1 MTIRNQQDDSVVV
14 YQSKDGIVRLD
25 VQLSDET
32 VWLTQQQMMLLFETT
47 KQNVSLHINNIFR
60 EGELDRISVVK
71 DCLTTAAD
79 GKNYHVL
86 YYNLDVIISVGYRV
100 KSKRGTQF
108 RQWANKVLKDYLLR
122 GYSINQRLAQIENKI
137 EVQGQKLAEHDQKI
151 DFYADTYTYNDTHS
165 TSYNYNNGNP
175 YINFTVDGNASS
187 QHDLLVSECKQVSFA
202 ETQGNVSLLFT
213 HACAIPHFTVQL
225 TDAISSQYGGKL
237 TVKSIVLKNVNN
249 VGNYYYATKSWDELS
264 GSASYT
270 LNNSSIDVTTAKQSL
285 SSGYLFMIPQTRAA
299 DGANGTHLEIT
310 YTKGNVDKQAIIPL
324 DIDWKAGTIHPI
336 NILLGTAVIE

>member
-1 MTIRNQQDDSVVV
+1 MSKELTIRNQQDDSVVV

-71 DCLTTAAD
+71 DCLTTATD

-151 DFYADTYTYNDTHS
+151 DFFVRTSLPPVEGIFFDGQIFDAYTFVS
-165 TSYNYNNGNP
+165 
-175 YINFTVDGNASS
+175 
-187 QHDLLVSECKQVSFA
+187 DLIRSAK
-202 ETQGNVSLLFT
+202 
-213 HACAIPHFTVQL
+213 
-225 TDAISSQYGGKL
+225 
-237 TVKSIVLKNVNN
+237 KSIVLFD
-249 VGNYYYATKSWDELS
+249 NYVDDTVLTMLDKRKPKVTATIYTQKVKQQLS
-264 GSASYT
+264 LDLEKHNAQYQP
-270 LNNSSIDVTTAKQSL
+270 IDVKQYDRVHDRYLCIDNTVYHIGASL
-285 SSGYLFMIPQTRAA
+285 KDLGKRWFSFNKMEMKVS
-299 DGANGTHLEIT
+299 E
-310 YTKGNVDKQAIIPL
+310 
-324 DIDWKAGTIHPI
+324 
-336 NILLGTAVIE
+336 LLGKVK

>member
-1 MTIRNQQDDSVVV
+1 MSKELTIRNQQDDSVVV

-108 RQWANKVLKDYLLR
+108 RQWANKVLKDYLLK

-137 EVQGQKLAEHDQKI
+137 DVQGQKLAEHDQKI
-151 DFYADTYTYNDTHS
+151 DFFVRTSLPPVEGIFFDGQIFDAYTFVS
-165 TSYNYNNGNP
+165 
-175 YINFTVDGNASS
+175 
-187 QHDLLVSECKQVSFA
+187 DLIRSAK
-202 ETQGNVSLLFT
+202 
-213 HACAIPHFTVQL
+213 
-225 TDAISSQYGGKL
+225 
-237 TVKSIVLKNVNN
+237 KSIVLFD
-249 VGNYYYATKSWDELS
+249 NYVDDTVLAMLDKRCEKVSATIYTQKIKQQLS
-264 GSASYT
+264 
-270 LNNSSIDVTTAKQSL
+270 
-285 SSGYLFMIPQTRAA
+285 
-299 DGANGTHLEIT
+299 
-310 YTKGNVDKQAIIPL
+310 L
-324 DIDWKAGTIHPI
+324 DIEKHNAQYQPI
-336 NILLGTAVIE
+336 EVKPFDKVHDRFLCIDSTVYHIGASLKDLGRKWFAFSRLEMKTKDLLGKM